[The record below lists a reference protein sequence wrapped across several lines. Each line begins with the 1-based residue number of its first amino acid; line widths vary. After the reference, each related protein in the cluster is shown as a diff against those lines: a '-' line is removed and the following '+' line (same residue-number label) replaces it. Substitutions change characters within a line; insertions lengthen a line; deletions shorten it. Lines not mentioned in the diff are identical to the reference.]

1 METAEVKTKKR
12 IKHAYRREELYHR
25 FIHSASYAY
34 SPKGRTQIS
43 CVGNYL
49 VTGAIGKY
57 QTIEDFEAQ
66 WVFNKERAVAIID
79 RENKIILINE
89 SKTEHSYLVRHAVPN
104 DYTIYSTH
112 DAIPSIDVLSDKY
125 KCLLIHSTY
134 LVDLFFNWPLSNF
147 YRILQ
152 GKGYTLNINIDDVFN
167 EKGLRYNDII
177 EFVNNNN
184 IKKLDFYNKPLRF
197 NKSINYNTIK
207 RIDVNYPTL
216 KQIYNNRVF
225 NQKEKLI
232 LNQRYFWTK
241 YCFGNHVSFKDVV
254 ANWDKELDINQ
265 ALSYLN
271 KKFYVN
277 PDWFTECKVW
287 QDYVEK
293 TIIAIN
299 NNHRKRLQEAID
311 KSSENYKE
319 AIAKL
324 KDLTDNDNTLF
335 LWRSRSPILTQ
346 TVHYRKFIPSRKR
359 NEFGEWID
367 ACVTSTNRR
376 LFSNIQLRLRQGKP
390 NIIET
395 SNGAS
400 VTLQEGVQMFKLFL
414 DIRKRHPNEYVF
426 TFEKHA
432 IKVGIYNLRF
442 IKYTQKRADVGTPFD
457 FNDWLIQIGC
467 HSIWMSDVINFIKH
481 YNLEDIFGLKEIN
494 GKYNVYNDIKQQNYE
509 RN

>member
-12 IKHAYRREELYHR
+12 IKHAYKREELYHR

-89 SKTEHSYLVRHAVPN
+89 SKTEHSYLVQHAVPN
-104 DYTIYSTH
+104 DYTVYQTYDS
-112 DAIPSIDVLSDKY
+112 IPSIDVLSDKY
-125 KCLLIHSTY
+125 RCLLIHSTY
-134 LVDLFFNWPLSNF
+134 LVDLFVNCPLRNF
-147 YRILQ
+147 YKILQ

-167 EKGLRYNDII
+167 EKGLCYNNII

-197 NKSINYNTIK
+197 NKSINYNTTK
-207 RIDVNYPTL
+207 RININYPTL
-216 KQIYNNRVF
+216 KQIYNNKAF
-225 NQKEKLI
+225 NQKEKLV

-241 YCFGNHVSFKDVV
+241 YCYNNGIPFKDVV
-254 ANWDKELDINQ
+254 ANWNKEVNIDE
-265 ALSYLN
+265 ALHYLN
-271 KKFYVN
+271 KKFYVVRE
-277 PDWFTECKVW
+277 WFIECKVW
-287 QDYVEK
+287 QDYIEK
-293 TIIAIN
+293 AITAIN
-299 NNHRKRLQEAID
+299 NNHKKRLREAIEKSANNYQEALH
-311 KSSENYKE
+311 
-319 AIAKL
+319 KL
-324 KDLTDNDNTLF
+324 QVLTNNDDTLF
-335 LWRSRSPILTQ
+335 LWRSRSPIITQ
-346 TVHYRKFIPSRKR
+346 KVYYKKFIPSHRR
-359 NEFGEWID
+359 NKFGEWVNTYVSSADKHI
-367 ACVTSTNRR
+367 
-376 LFSNIQLRLRQGKP
+376 FQNIQLRLRQGKH

-400 VTLQEGVQMFKLFL
+400 VTLHDGVQMFKLFL
-414 DIRKRHPNEYVF
+414 DIRKRHPNEYAF

-442 IKYTQKRADVGTPFD
+442 IKYTQKRTDYGKPFN

-481 YNLEDIFGLKEIN
+481 YNLEDIFGLKEIH
-494 GKYNVYNDIKQQNYE
+494 GVCNVYNNIKIIKL
-509 RN
+509 